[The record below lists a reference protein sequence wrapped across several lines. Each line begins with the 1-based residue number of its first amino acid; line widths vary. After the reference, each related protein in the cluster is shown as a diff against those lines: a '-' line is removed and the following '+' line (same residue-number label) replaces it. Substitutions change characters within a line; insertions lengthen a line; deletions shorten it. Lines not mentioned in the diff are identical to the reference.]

1 MKHEID
7 LKNYQIRTDLI
18 VEQVTDENNVSTKVY
33 DENGI
38 KITTVEVDKNMSEQ
52 INKKVGDYVTIEFDD
67 VNELVESDMFKGD
80 DHSQG
85 LLGEKQE

>member
-1 MKHEID
+1 MGYKVNLD
-7 LKNYQIRTDLI
+7 F
-18 VEQVTDENNVSTKVY
+18 VT
-33 DENGI
+33 G
-38 KITTVEVDKNMSEQ
+38 KITLNGKEMEMDTFRPTNELETEVKN
-52 INKKVGDYVTIEFDD
+52 IIDRFYTPVYVQQMAIEFDD